1 MKTSRKTIIVPV
13 AIPRCGTFFLS
24 FFRRKFIVESDVR
37 FLIGKT
43 LVPIATKHLFVFG
56 TLRTTMWMGRNPH
69 LVSSGMWGSYWRNT
83 MWSSLTSTW
92 PLIILLLYYQSLTLW
107 YPRSNH
113 TRQHRDPLCEIA
125 QKSKSSIR
133 FLVDRPNISSS
144 ATDKKVSSTSSTL
157 LVASEMFQLFTDFST
172 SIAAILHITHRKHIS
187 KTGWVLNLLTSSV
200 ECCTERYR
208 FRYSAKSYT
217 FLRASKAIYDMLYLL
232 SRALY
237 SGSQRT
243 SDTPKSQF
251 CWCTPF
257 GSSASFR

>member
-1 MKTSRKTIIVPV
+1 
-13 AIPRCGTFFLS
+13 
-24 FFRRKFIVESDVR
+24 
-37 FLIGKT
+37 
-43 LVPIATKHLFVFG
+43 
-56 TLRTTMWMGRNPH
+56 
-69 LVSSGMWGSYWRNT
+69 
-83 MWSSLTSTW
+83 MWSSLTSTC
-92 PLIILLLYYQSLTLW
+92 PLIILLLYYQSLTLR
-107 YPRSNH
+107 YSRSNH
-113 TRQHRDPLCEIA
+113 TRQDCDPLCEIA
-125 QKSKSSIR
+125 QKSNSSNR
-133 FLVDRPNISSS
+133 LLVDRNILSS

-208 FRYSAKSYT
+208 FRHSAKSYT
-217 FLRASKAIYDMLYLL
+217 FLRASKAIYGMLYSL

-251 CWCTPF
+251 C
-257 GSSASFR
+257 